1 MRKINQLNEFLSCN
15 SSQLADTV
23 IEPCPYCGQ
32 SHPVPFKSIEN
43 GQGVIQH
50 VPQLVEELLHATP
63 RRPVVIY
70 DQAIEPIIQAG
81 VMDPLR
87 RLGLPVEPF
96 PMRAEPGQLLD
107 SGEVNGNQAA
117 EEIGPTAD
125 LLIAAGSG
133 VICDL
138 TKWIAT
144 RLSKPF
150 ILCGTAP
157 SMNGYTSITAT
168 ITQNDIKLSQ
178 FLNPADAVVLDVDII
193 KDAPM
198 AMIRAGMGDLSARAV
213 CNADWKLSSL
223 LRNTYFCP
231 LPYQMTAEN
240 EQRYLAGAEGIAH
253 RSPDQIEALT
263 EAILLSGLS
272 MTILKGETSPSSGAE
287 HVISHFWD
295 LLVHL
300 RGAPKNLH
308 GAQVGVGTIMMLTAY
323 QILREVNPARI
334 DPRHLLLTRPALE
347 QIEAENRQL
356 YGDKADSF
364 NKVARQKRIPDDQYV
379 DYVRSILNRW
389 DELWEALDPYIAP
402 VQRIKQPFDLA
413 GVPYQLSSVQRTRE
427 QAIEALLH
435 GNHYRPRYTA
445 LDLFWELGL
454 FPQAADEIV
463 ERAGVLG

>member
-1 MRKINQLNEFLSCN
+1 
-15 SSQLADTV
+15 
-23 IEPCPYCGQ
+23 
-32 SHPVPFKSIEN
+32 
-43 GQGVIQH
+43 
-50 VPQLVEELLHATP
+50 
-63 RRPVVIY
+63 
-70 DQAIEPIIQAG
+70 
-81 VMDPLR
+81 
-87 RLGLPVEPF
+87 
-96 PMRAEPGQLLD
+96 MRAEPGQLLD
-107 SGEVNGNQAA
+107 SGEINGNQAA
-117 EEIGPTAD
+117 DEIGQTAD

-144 RLSKPF
+144 RLNKPF

-178 FLNPADAVVLDVDII
+178 FLHPASAVVLDVDII

-198 AMIRAGMGDLSARAV
+198 AMIQSGMGDLSARAV
-213 CNADWKLSSL
+213 CNADWKLSLL

-240 EQRYLAGAEGIAH
+240 ERRYLGGAAGIAR
-253 RSPDQIEALT
+253 RSPDQIEGLT

-323 QILREVNPARI
+323 QILREVDPARI
-334 DPRHLLLTRPALE
+334 DPRHLLRTRPTLE
-347 QIEAENRQL
+347 QIEAENREL
-356 YGDKADSF
+356 YGDKAGSF
-364 NKVARQKRIPDDQYV
+364 NKVARQKRIPDDRYEG
-379 DYVRSILNRW
+379 YVRSILDRW
-389 DELWEALDPYIAP
+389 GELWEALTPYIAP
-402 VQRIKQPFDLA
+402 VQRIKQPFDQA
-413 GVPYQLSSVQRTRE
+413 GVSYKLSSVQRTRE
-427 QAIEALLH
+427 QAVEALLH
-435 GNHYRPRYTA
+435 GNHYRPRYTV

-454 FPQAADEIV
+454 FPQAADEII
-463 ERAGVLG
+463 ERSGIL